1 MSGELRVPVTGD
13 GGVGGFCVGVAG
25 FCVGVVVGLIPN
37 SFRHCYKEIRACYKC
52 IIHHT
57 LP

>member
-25 FCVGVVVGLIPN
+25 FCVGVVVGLMPN
-37 SFRHCYKEIRACYKC
+37 SFRHCYKEI
-52 IIHHT
+52 T
-57 LP
+57 NV